1 MRTQKNPPQK
11 QIKTEKQGERRR
23 ERYNEENQ
31 HFLSW
36 KHDPNVW
43 KSSAGIYALKTS
55 GREEGGIMADWLS
68 LWDHNDDKES
78 IRV

>member
-1 MRTQKNPPQK
+1 MVQ
-11 QIKTEKQGERRR
+11 
-23 ERYNEENQ
+23 NQ

-36 KHDPNVW
+36 KLDPNVC

-55 GREEGGIMADWLS
+55 GREEGGIMAVLLS

-78 IRV
+78 ITVLL